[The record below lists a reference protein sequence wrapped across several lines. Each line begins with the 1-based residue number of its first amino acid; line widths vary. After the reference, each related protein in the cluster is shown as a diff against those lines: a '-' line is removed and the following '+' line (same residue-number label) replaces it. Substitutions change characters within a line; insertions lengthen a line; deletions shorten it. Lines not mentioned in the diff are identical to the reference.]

1 MKSEIVSKT
10 TEHYLPSRKHLP
22 IIIIVCLMVA
32 LAIRLIFALT
42 AQHPGHGDQ
51 AFYLTLA
58 ENLADGRGFEI
69 DYIWNYLSQP
79 ENIPCSSNDYWMPL
93 TAVIISLSLSIF
105 GKSLIVALLP
115 SILFGLALSV
125 IVYYIGKIYLSSR
138 FVTYYSATIV
148 LFIPTLFKYSLLTD
162 STIFYAVFVSSSLL
176 FMTKGM
182 KNSRYFL
189 LSAICACLAHLT
201 RQDGVLLVPTLI
213 AVILISPHRRKT
225 KYMIL
230 LISMVLY
237 IVILLPLLID
247 NYKTFGALFP
257 SGPLKT
263 IFLTEYEDI
272 YSYSKEISL
281 RTYIAW
287 GLPNILLSK
296 IKIGLYNI
304 KTLLELSGY
313 FLWIFFLIGIFE
325 IVISKDKKRQ
335 IYLPPLLY
343 LVLLFGFYS
352 LIATFPS
359 SYGGFYRS
367 AMSLIPFL
375 LVISMD
381 TIWRHIPSKQTV
393 FLIVILI
400 TAIFMANSI
409 YTARKT
415 IIANSEMNQ
424 QLTRLKDV
432 LQSDIEADSDA
443 VIMTRGPWEVFYT
456 TGYKT
461 IQIPNEDID
470 IIYEVAL
477 RYGADYL
484 LLPAPRQALE
494 DIYRGTQV
502 DARFELIAD
511 IKNSDLKLYYITKP
525 N

>member
-1 MKSEIVSKT
+1 MKTDAVNRTIGP
-10 TEHYLPSRKHLP
+10 YLPSRKYLP
-22 IIIIVCLMVA
+22 IVIVAVLLIA

-58 ENLADGRGFEI
+58 ENLADGRGFEV

-79 ENIPCSSNDYWMPL
+79 ENIPCFSNDYWMPL

-105 GKSLIVALLP
+105 GKSLIIALLP
-115 SILFGLALSV
+115 SILFGLTLSV
-125 IVYYIGKIYLSSR
+125 IAYFIGKTYLSSR
-138 FVTYYSATIV
+138 FVIYYSSAVV
-148 LFIPTLFKYSLLTD
+148 LFIPALFKYSLLTD
-162 STIFYAVFVSSSLL
+162 STIFYAVFVSLSLL
-176 FMTKGM
+176 FTTKGM
-182 KNSRYFL
+182 KKPGYFL

-201 RQDGVLLVPTLI
+201 RQDGVLLVPILI
-213 AVILISPHRRKT
+213 FAMLISPYRRKT

-230 LISMVLY
+230 VTSMVLY
-237 IVILLPLLID
+237 VIILLPLLIG

-257 SGPLKT
+257 PGPFKT

-272 YSYSKEISL
+272 YSYSKELSL
-281 RTYIAW
+281 RTYLAW

-304 KTLLELSGY
+304 KTLFELSGY
-313 FLWIFFLIGIFE
+313 FICIFAFVGIFE
-325 IVISKDKKRQ
+325 TVISRDKKRQ
-335 IYLPPLLY
+335 IYFPFLLY
-343 LVLLFGFYS
+343 LLLLYFFYS

-367 AMSLIPFL
+367 AMSLIPFF

-400 TAIFMANSI
+400 TTVFMANSI
-409 YTARKT
+409 YSARKM
-415 IIANSEMNQ
+415 IITNSKINQ
-424 QLTRLKDV
+424 QLTQLKDV
-432 LQSDIEADSDA
+432 LQNDIKADSEA

-461 IQIPNEDID
+461 IQIPNENID
-470 IIYEVAL
+470 TIYEVAL
-477 RYGADYL
+477 KYGADYL
-484 LLPAPRQALE
+484 LLPAPRKALE
-494 DIYRGTQV
+494 DIYSGTRV
-502 DARFELIAD
+502 DARFKLIAN
-511 IKNSDLKLYYITKP
+511 IKDTDLKLYRINQP
-525 N
+525 D